1 MPTVRTAVE
10 LPFPIED
17 VFRVATRIPDLPRWL
32 PEVVA
37 AELLD
42 PSLRVGSRVLLRLG
56 PATGGA
62 EITGTVTGFT
72 APSVLAI
79 AGSGGPLQV
88 KVRTRLEA
96 LGDASTRI
104 TLELD
109 LSAPPFL
116 GFIAKE
122 AERRIEAELPASMA
136 RFRTLM
142 DEETG
147 MDAETG

>member
-10 LPFPIED
+10 LPYPIED
-17 VFRVATRIPDLPRWL
+17 VFRAATRIPDLPRWL

-42 PSLRVGSRVLLRLG
+42 PLLRVDSRVRLTLG

-62 EITGTVTGFT
+62 VITGTVTELA

-96 LGDASTRI
+96 LDAASTRI

-109 LSAPPFL
+109 LSTPPFL

-122 AERRIEAELPASMA
+122 AERRIQAELPASMD
-136 RFRTLM
+136 RFRAL
-142 DEETG
+142 
-147 MDAETG
+147 MDAEQS

>member
-1 MPTVRTAVE
+1 MGTITAAVE
-10 LPFPIED
+10 LPYPIKD

-42 PSLRVGSRVLLRLG
+42 PTLRAGSRVRLKLG

-62 EITGTVTGFT
+62 EITGTVSELTE
-72 APSVLAI
+72 PSKLVI

-88 KVRTRLEA
+88 QVRTRLES

-109 LSAPPFL
+109 LSTPPFL

-122 AERRIEAELPASMA
+122 AERRIQAELPASMA
-136 RFRTLM
+136 RFRALM
-142 DEETG
+142 DDEPG
-147 MDAETG
+147 

>member
-1 MPTVRTAVE
+1 MAIVTTTVE
-10 LPFPIED
+10 LPYPVAA

-42 PSLRVGSRVLLRLG
+42 PSLRAGSRVRLKLG

-62 EITGTVTGFT
+62 EIIGTVTELVEPD
-72 APSVLAI
+72 ALVI
-79 AGSGGPLQV
+79 AGSGGPL
-88 KVRTRLEA
+88 KVNVRVGLAA
-96 LGDASTRI
+96 LGAASTRI

-116 GFIAKE
+116 GFIVKE
-122 AERRIEAELPASMA
+122 AAHRIEAELPAAME
-136 RFRTLM
+136 RFRALL
-142 DEETG
+142 
-147 MDAETG
+147 DAEPG

>member
-10 LPFPIED
+10 LPYPIED

-42 PSLRVGSRVLLRLG
+42 PELGVGSRVLLTLG
-56 PATGGA
+56 PAAAGA
-62 EITGTVTGFT
+62 EITGTVTGLT
-72 APSVLAI
+72 TPSLLAI

-88 KVRTRLEA
+88 KVQTRLEA

-104 TLELD
+104 SLELD
-109 LSAPPFL
+109 LATPPFL

-122 AERRIEAELPASMA
+122 AGRRIEAELPASME
-136 RFRTLM
+136 RFRALL
-142 DEETG
+142 
-147 MDAETG
+147 DAEPA

>member
-1 MPTVRTAVE
+1 MGTITAAVE
-10 LPFPIED
+10 LSYPIKD

-32 PEVVA
+32 PEVVT

-42 PSLRVGSRVLLRLG
+42 PTLRAGSRVRLKLG

-62 EITGTVTGFT
+62 EITGTVTGL
-72 APSVLAI
+72 AEPSKLVI

-88 KVRTRLEA
+88 QVRTRLEA

-109 LSAPPFL
+109 LSTPPFL
-116 GFIAKE
+116 GFIARE
-122 AERRIEAELPASMA
+122 AERRIQAELPASME
-136 RFRTLM
+136 RFRAL
-142 DEETG
+142 
-147 MDAETG
+147 MDAEPG

>member
-10 LPFPIED
+10 LPYPIGD

-32 PEVVA
+32 PEVVS

-42 PSLRVGSRVLLRLG
+42 PGLSLGSRVLLRLG

-62 EITGTVTGFT
+62 EITGTVTELVE
-72 APSVLAI
+72 PSILGI

-88 KVRTRLEA
+88 RVQTRLDA

-104 TLELD
+104 ALELD
-109 LSAPPFL
+109 LATPPFL

-122 AERRIEAELPASMA
+122 AARRIEAELPASME
-136 RFRTLM
+136 RFRAL
-142 DEETG
+142 
-147 MDAETG
+147 MDAEPG

>member
-1 MPTVRTAVE
+1 MGTITTAVE
-10 LPFPIED
+10 LPYPIED

-42 PSLRVGSRVLLRLG
+42 APLRAGSRVRLTLG

-62 EITGTVTGFT
+62 VITGTVTGLE
-72 APSVLAI
+72 APSMLAI
-79 AGSGGPLQV
+79 GGAGGPLQV

-96 LGDASTRI
+96 LGDTSTRI

-109 LSAPPFL
+109 LATPPFL

-122 AERRIEAELPASMA
+122 AERRIQAELPASMQ
-136 RFRTLM
+136 RFRALM
-142 DEETG
+142 DEEAG
-147 MDAETG
+147 

>member
-1 MPTVRTAVE
+1 MPTIRTAVE
-10 LPFPIED
+10 LPYPIED
-17 VFRVATRIPDLPRWL
+17 VFRAATRIPDLPRWL

-42 PSLRVGSRVLLRLG
+42 PLLRVGSRVQLTLG

-62 EITGTVTGFT
+62 VITGTVTEL
-72 APSVLAI
+72 APPSVLAI

-96 LGDASTRI
+96 LGAASTRI

-109 LSAPPFL
+109 LATPPFL
-116 GFIAKE
+116 GFIARE
-122 AERRIEAELPASMA
+122 AERRIQAELPASME
-136 RFRTLM
+136 RFRAL
-142 DEETG
+142 
-147 MDAETG
+147 MDAEQV